1 MSLLS
6 SLRSTLS
13 TLFHRARFENDAEE
27 ELRLHV
33 QNHADALERSGL
45 VRAEAERRAR
55 IEFGAH
61 EKFKEECRETTG
73 AHFLHTLL
81 QDLRFGLRMLRKS
94 PGFAVIAVLTLALG
108 IGANTAIFSL
118 IDAIL
123 LHPLPIH
130 DSDRVV
136 LLKWEAHKPP
146 LANGYS
152 SYGFCYTGEQDDASM
167 FRGAMHIEPEGCSF
181 SRPFFDH
188 LQSQV
193 GVFSSLTAFI
203 GGPDVHLDRNGE
215 RTRVSSSLV
224 SGEFFQT
231 MGVRASLGRLLQ
243 PSDDLANATP
253 VAVLDYGYW
262 QTEFGGDRSMVGKT
276 INLDNIPL
284 TVVGVAEPNFGEM
297 VPGQGW
303 NLWLPLNLFPR
314 MNTHWSASD
323 ENETQWWLTIIG
335 HLKPGVSLEQ
345 AQTAVSLFFR
355 NEMLHG
361 PTPLSK
367 EADDPRISLVPVQ
380 KGLIGIRWQ
389 YKRPFYILLAAVGI
403 VLLIACS
410 NVSGLILARTASR
423 QKEIAVRLALGGGRA
438 RIIRQLLTESALLS
452 AAGGALGIFL
462 AYWSLA
468 ALRSSD
474 WLGSVHDFAVKPDA
488 RLLLFTVVVCV
499 LAGIL
504 PGLAPALRGT
514 RLDLTPALKEN
525 SPRPPAISQRGWR
538 FRLGSA
544 LVIAQVTLSMLV
556 LAGAGLLV
564 RTLANL
570 KSINPGFDTRNLLLV
585 ELDLKDSEYTPE
597 KAQTL
602 YREIQN
608 RFSSL
613 PGVIDVSYSSEAL
626 LSGSSWRGDVGLEGR
641 KEKVETNLLSVGPQ
655 FFATMRIPL
664 LTGRAFAPAD
674 FGSKHKVAI
683 VNRSFVQR
691 YLEGR
696 SPLGLHLGSSKD
708 DPGTEIIGVAG
719 DARYDDLKKSVEP
732 TEYFPLESGR
742 ADFEL
747 RAAAAPE
754 ALIPAARS
762 VIQQLN
768 THLPPPAFTT
778 QTKQIDG
785 SLFGQRLVA
794 HLSSLFALL
803 ALALACLG
811 LYGLISYEVARRTR
825 EIGIRTAMGAQQR
838 DVLRL
843 VVGQGIALAAV
854 GAVAGIAGALG
865 LTRYLQS
872 LLYGVRATDPATFVG
887 VTLLLALV
895 SLAACYIPA
904 RRATKVDPMVAL
916 RYE

>member
-6 SLRSTLS
+6 SLRSAVS
-13 TLFHRARFENDAEE
+13 VLFHRSQVENDTEE
-27 ELRLHV
+27 ELRAHV
-33 QNHADALERSGL
+33 QNRADHLERSGL
-45 VRAEAERRAR
+45 TRTDAERRAR

-61 EKFKEECRETTG
+61 EKFREECREATG
-73 AHFLHTLL
+73 VHFLHTFW

-94 PGFAVIAVLTLALG
+94 PGFTAVAVLTLGLG

-118 IDAIL
+118 IDVLL
-123 LHPLPIH
+123 LHPLPVR

-136 LLKWEAHKPP
+136 LLKWQANKAP
-146 LANGYS
+146 LMNGSS
-152 SYGFCYTGEQDDASM
+152 SYGFCYTGGDPAS
-167 FRGAMHIEPEGCSF
+167 GAKCSF
-181 SRPFFDH
+181 SRPFFER

-193 GVFSSLTAFI
+193 GVFSSVTAFV
-203 GGPDVHLDRNGE
+203 GSPDVHLNRNGE
-215 RTRVSSSLV
+215 RTIVSSPLV

-231 MGVRASLGRLLQ
+231 MGVRAASGRLLQ
-243 PSDDLANATP
+243 PSDDLANSPP

-262 QTEFGGDRSMVGKT
+262 QTEFGGDRSVVGKT
-276 INLDNIPL
+276 IDLDDIPL
-284 TVVGVAEPNFGEM
+284 TVVGVAEPNFGQM
-297 VPGQGW
+297 VPGQSW
-303 NLWLPLNLFPR
+303 DVWLPLSLFPR
-314 MNTHWSASD
+314 LNTHWSTSNDDA
-323 ENETQWWLTIIG
+323 TQWWLAIIG
-335 HLKPGVSLEQ
+335 HLKLGVSLAQ
-345 AQTAVSLFFR
+345 AQTTVSLFFR

-361 PTPLSK
+361 PRPLSK

-380 KGLIGIRWQ
+380 QGLIGNRWQ
-389 YKRPFYILLAAVGI
+389 YQRPFYILMVAVGI

-423 QKEIAVRLALGGGRA
+423 QKEIAVRLALGAGRA
-438 RIIRQLLTESALLS
+438 RVIRQLLAESALLS
-452 AAGGALGIFL
+452 GAGGVLGVFV

-474 WLGSVHDFAVKPDA
+474 WLGSIQDFAVEPDA
-488 RLLLFTVVVCV
+488 RLLAFTVLVCV

-504 PGLAPALRGT
+504 PGLAPAFRGT
-514 RLDLTPALKEN
+514 RLDLTPALKESARTIPN
-525 SPRPPAISQRGWR
+525 LSHCGRR
-538 FRLGSA
+538 FSLGST
-544 LVIAQVTLSMLV
+544 LVVAQVTLSMLV

-570 KSINPGFDTRNLLLV
+570 KSINPGFDTRNLLLIAI
-585 ELDLKDSEYTPE
+585 DLKDNEYTPQQ
-597 KAQTL
+597 AQNL
-602 YREIQN
+602 YRELQA
-608 RFSSL
+608 RFSTL
-613 PGVIDVSYSSEAL
+613 PGATNVSYSSGAL
-626 LSGSSWRGDVGLEGR
+626 LAGHSHGGGTSLEGR
-641 KEKVETNLLSVGPQ
+641 KEEDVQRNLLSVGPH

-664 LTGRAFAPAD
+664 LSGRGFAQAD

-696 SPLGLHLGSSKD
+696 SPLGLHLGASKG
-708 DPGTEIIGVAG
+708 DPGAEIIGVAG
-719 DARYDDLKKSVEP
+719 DARYDDLKKAVEP

-747 RAAAAPE
+747 RTAAAPE

-762 VIQQLN
+762 IINELD
-768 THLPPPAFTT
+768 THLPPPVFTT
-778 QTKQIDG
+778 QMKQIDR
-785 SLFGQRLVA
+785 SLFRERLVA
-794 HLSSLFALL
+794 HLSGFFGLL

-811 LYGLISYEVARRTR
+811 LYGLLSYEVARRTR

-843 VVGQGIALAAV
+843 VVGQGIALAAG
-854 GAVAGIAGALG
+854 GAAAGIAGAFG

-872 LLYGVRATDPATFVG
+872 LLYGVRPTDPATILG
-887 VTLLLALV
+887 VALLLAVV

-916 RYE
+916 HYE